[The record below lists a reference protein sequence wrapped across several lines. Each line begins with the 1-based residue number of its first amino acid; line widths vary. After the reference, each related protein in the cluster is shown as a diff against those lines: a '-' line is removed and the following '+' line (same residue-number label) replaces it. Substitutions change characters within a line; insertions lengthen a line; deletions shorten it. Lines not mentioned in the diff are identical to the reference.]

1 MRNAGR
7 KLPASY
13 RHFVL
18 VSGNAGWFIGAFG
31 TLDGDGK
38 LSNVSAIDVYP
49 FAAPKNFG
57 YWAGAGP
64 VNP

>member
-1 MRNAGR
+1 
-7 KLPASY
+7 
-13 RHFVL
+13 VL
-18 VSGNAGWFIGAFG
+18 VSGNAGWFIEAFG

-57 YWAGAGP
+57 YWAGTGP